1 MRILIA
7 HFMLVE
13 ILMAYEPVDQPSPPT
28 SDSPSFQPEPDY
40 EIDLVPNND
49 EPPEKTWTKRVLKDP
64 KRVSKSPLS
73 SQGKGLVFDIEK
85 EMEKLKKEC
94 YPAEERIEFWDN
106 DFIKMVAER
115 NTVNEAMWLIGLL
128 ELRSVLGFEPY
139 RSWENKGEKKEND
152 DEIADAKTM
161 MEYYELVE
169 PEFPFTSGTPF
180 EHVLQMTEFVNK
192 QWPNYRNIYKKYL
205 EEKLAEFKGGNI
217 IDRITVDYMIEQYE
231 EIHHELVMGTGK
243 MRILIVFLTLVELLM
258 TKEYEPAYRP
268 VEQPERT
275 WTKRVLKDP
284 IRNPHST
291 SKNGI
296 SFDVKK
302 EIEKIKNFCFPIKDR
317 LARWKNDAELWD
329 EQRTVY
335 NSMWLIGLLELR
347 SVLGFESHRPW
358 KITDSFTSTDDN
370 VIADAKTMKEY
381 YELVEPNHLTT
392 FTTREI
398 PFDRVLEMTAFVDER
413 WPTYRK
419 IYKKYLGEKLA
430 EFKGGN
436 IIDRITVDYMIEK
449 YQEIRYDMDMAA
461 FLMVTTKVC

>member
-1 MRILIA
+1 MRIFIALYMLVKILIA
-7 HFMLVE
+7 VE
-13 ILMAYEPVDQPSPPT
+13 YEPVDQPIPPT

-40 EIDLVPNND
+40 EVDLVPNND

-64 KRVSKSPLS
+64 KRVTKSPLS
-73 SQGKGLVFDIEK
+73 PQGKGLVFDIEK

-115 NTVNEAMWLIGLL
+115 NTVNYAMWLIGLL

-139 RSWENKGEKKEND
+139 RSWENKHKRIEND

-169 PEFPFTSGTPF
+169 PELPFTSGTPF
-180 EHVLQMTEFVNK
+180 EHVLQMTEFVDK
-192 QWPNYRNIYKKYL
+192 RWPSFRKIYKKYL

-231 EIHHELVMGTGK
+231 EIHHELVMG
-243 MRILIVFLTLVELLM
+243 
-258 TKEYEPAYRP
+258 
-268 VEQPERT
+268 
-275 WTKRVLKDP
+275 VLKDP
-284 IRNPHST
+284 IRISHST

-302 EIEKIKNFCFPIKDR
+302 EIEKIETFCFPINDR
-317 LARWKNDAELWD
+317 LALWKNEAELFH
-329 EQRTVY
+329 EQLTVFH
-335 NSMWLIGLLELR
+335 SMGLIGILELR
-347 SVLGFESHRPW
+347 SVLGFESYRPW
-358 KITDSFTSTDDN
+358 KTTDSFTSTDDN

-381 YELVEPNHLTT
+381 YELVEPNHFMLS
-392 FTTREI
+392 EI
-398 PFDRVLEMTAFVDER
+398 PFDRVLEMTAFVDKQ
-413 WPTYRK
+413 WPNYRN

-449 YQEIRYDMDMAA
+449 YKEISYDMHTPA